1 VATVAAPNRHEVA
14 VIGAGPAGLAAA
26 ATLGRE
32 GIDTVVLE
40 QAGAVGTSWLSHY
53 DRLHL
58 HTVRWLSGLPGFAIP
73 RSYGRWVARD
83 DVQRYLQRY
92 AQHHRLRVQLD
103 TPVTALQRENGGW
116 RLTTGAGIIEATTVV
131 IATGY
136 NKASALP
143 DWPGKGSFR
152 GTLLHASQYRNPT
165 AYVDRDVLVVGPGN
179 SGAEIAHDLA
189 EGGAARVWLAVR
201 QPPNIVRRATLGVP
215 SQLLGIAMRR
225 LPSRFVDRAALVT
238 QRVSLGDL
246 SDYGLAF
253 PTTGVASR
261 LRDDGRIPVLDV
273 GLVRSIKGGRVHVVG
288 PVTGFDGAD
297 VVLGDGKRLQPD
309 VVIAATGYRR
319 ALEPLVGDLGVL
331 LPDGRPK
338 VNGATTLADA
348 PGLYFI
354 GYSNPFS
361 GNLRE
366 LGIDARRIA
375 KAIAAARR
383 PEPSR

>member
-1 VATVAAPNRHEVA
+1 VAATVAPERHEVA
-14 VIGAGPAGLAAA
+14 VIGAGPAGRAAA

-40 QAGAVGTSWLSHY
+40 QAGAVGTSWLGHY

-92 AQHHRLRVQLD
+92 AHHHRLRVRLD
-103 TPVTALQRENGGW
+103 TPVTALQREQAGW
-116 RLTTGAGIIEATTVV
+116 RLTTGAGRIDAACVV

-136 NKASALP
+136 NKAPALP
-143 DWPGKGSFR
+143 DWPGRDTFS

-165 AYVDRDVLVVGPGN
+165 PYVDRDVLVVGPGN
-179 SGAEIAHDLA
+179 SGAEIAHDLGD
-189 EGGAARVWLAVR
+189 GGAAHVWLAVR
-201 QPPNIVRRATLGVP
+201 QPPNILRRATAGVP
-215 SQLLGIAMRR
+215 SQVLGIAMRR
-225 LPSRFVDRAALVT
+225 MPGPFVDRAALVM
-238 QRVSLGDL
+238 QRISFGDL
-246 SDYGLAF
+246 TPYGLA
-253 PTTGVASR
+253 PSTVGPASR
-261 LRDDGRIPVLDV
+261 LRNDGQIPLLDV
-273 GLVRSIKGGRVHVVG
+273 GLVSSIKHGRVHVVG

-297 VVLGDGKRLQPD
+297 VLLGDGERLQPD

-331 LPDGRPK
+331 LPNGRPK
-338 VNGATTLADA
+338 INGAKTLPNAQ
-348 PGLYFI
+348 GLYFI
-354 GYSNPFS
+354 GYSNPMT

-375 KAIAAARR
+375 KAIAA
-383 PEPSR
+383 SR

>member
-1 VATVAAPNRHEVA
+1 M
-14 VIGAGPAGLAAA
+14 IGAGPAGLATAA
-26 ATLGRE
+26 MLARY

-40 QAGAVGTSWLSHY
+40 QAGAVGTSWLGHY

-58 HTVRWLSGLPGFAIP
+58 HTIRWLSGLPGFAIP

-92 AQHHRLRVQLD
+92 AHHHRLRVRLG
-103 TPVTALQRENGGW
+103 TPVTAMQREQTGW
-116 RLTTGAGIIEATTVV
+116 RLMTSAGIIDAARVV

-136 NKASALP
+136 NKAPALP
-143 DWPGKGSFR
+143 DWPGRDSFS
-152 GTLLHASQYRNPT
+152 GTLLHASEYRNP
-165 AYVDRDVLVVGPGN
+165 APYVDRDVLVVGPGN

-189 EGGAARVWLAVR
+189 EGGAARVSLAVR

-215 SQLLGIAMRR
+215 SQLLGIAVRR
-225 LPSRFVDRAALVT
+225 LPRPFVDRATLVT
-238 QRVSLGDL
+238 QRITLGDL
-246 SDYGLAF
+246 SRYGLAF
-253 PTTGVASR
+253 PTVGVASR
-261 LRDDGRIPVLDV
+261 VREDGKIPVLDV
-273 GLVRSIKGGRVHVVG
+273 GLVRSIKQGRVHIVG

-297 VVLGDGKRLQPD
+297 VVLGDGARLQPD
-309 VVIAATGYRR
+309 VVIAAIGYRR
-319 ALEPLVGDLGVL
+319 ALEPLVGDLRVL
-331 LPDGRPK
+331 LPNGRPK
-338 VNGATTLADA
+338 VNGGATLPNA

-375 KAIAAARR
+375 KAIAAAR
-383 PEPSR
+383 